1 MYLGR
6 EGAWQYWALGRV
18 DMEGRLV
25 FYLYRKGPG
34 SRWKTQYLGAFEP
47 QQLTLHLKRLGLWAG
62 VRALASVF
70 SRLLRLTKRK
80 AVYLDKSTIEEAR
93 SELRKDMEKAREE
106 LEERVRKYVRRNEL
120 ALQDLAAMAQMR
132 GEDPYDAV
140 FRRVLEYALEQA
152 DELGLS
158 EEEAERAVE
167 RALRWT

>member
-6 EGAWQYWALGRV
+6 VEGWQYWAFVRV
-18 DMEGRLV
+18 DLEGQVRL
-25 FYLYRKGPG
+25 YLYRKGTL
-34 SRWKTQYLGAFEP
+34 SRWKTEYMGVFEP
-47 QQLTLHLKRLGLWAG
+47 QRLTLYLKRLGLWAG

-70 SRLLRLTKRK
+70 SRVLRQTKRK
-80 AVYLDKSTIEEAR
+80 AVYLDREALEEAR
-93 SELRKDMEKAREE
+93 RELRKGWEKAREE
-106 LEERVRKYVRRNEL
+106 LEARVRRYIRRNEVV
-120 ALQDLAAMAQMR
+120 LQDVATAARMR
-132 GEDPYDAV
+132 GDDPYDAV